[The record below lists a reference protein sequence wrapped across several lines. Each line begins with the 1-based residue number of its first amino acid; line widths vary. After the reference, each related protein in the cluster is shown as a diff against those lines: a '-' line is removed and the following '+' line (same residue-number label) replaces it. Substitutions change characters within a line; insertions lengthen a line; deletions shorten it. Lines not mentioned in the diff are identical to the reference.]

1 MRNSKIGRRGA
12 LTVSVLALTVAAL
25 TGPVTAQSPSA
36 PAQTGA
42 GKTVAIITP
51 DYANQPAT
59 KESVDELKTDLESR
73 GYKATVV
80 DTAGDNAAIANEMTT
95 AIAQKVDAIVNAFG
109 DPKQFGEGLAA
120 AAAAGTPVFGMDT
133 GGVEPPTLANVTS
146 DNTANGTV
154 TAQAIVDALG
164 GTGNVAM
171 ITFDDFLP
179 VALRGQAAKAVFDAA
194 GIKVVEYVQGDPA
207 ASTDFAKA
215 TTLDWLSKYPAGQ
228 LGAVWTGWDASALGA
243 YQATQ
248 EANRPEVLVTGV
260 DGQDFA
266 QAAVAE
272 GGNWIMTVR
281 QDWPAIAH
289 TVADLIDAH
298 FAGTDPTESTVY
310 VPGVVVTKDN
320 AIPAPSAAP

>member
-1 MRNSKIGRRGA
+1 MRNSRIGRSGVVA
-12 LTVSVLALTVAAL
+12 LSTLALAIAAVAA
-25 TGPVTAQSPSA
+25 PAAAESPS
-36 PAQTGA
+36 PSGVPQTGA
-42 GKTVAIITP
+42 GKTIAIITP
-51 DYANQPAT
+51 DYAAQPAA
-59 KESVDELKTDLESR
+59 KESIDDLTADLQAR
-73 GYKATVV
+73 GYKVNMV
-80 DTAGDNAAIANEMTT
+80 DVGSDNNAAIANEMTT
-95 AIAQKVDAIVNAFG
+95 AISQHVDGIVNAFG
-109 DPKQFGEGLAA
+109 DPQQFGEGLAA

-133 GGVEPPTLANVTS
+133 GGVVPPTLANVTS

-154 TAQAIVDALG
+154 TAQAIVDGLAG
-164 GTGNVAM
+164 KGNVAM
-171 ITFDDFLP
+171 ITFDDFQP

-194 GIKVVEYVQGDPA
+194 GIKVVEYVQGSPS
-207 ASTDFAKA
+207 ASTDFAKS
-215 TTLDWLSKYPAGQ
+215 TTLDWLSKYPVGE
-228 LGAVWTGWDASALGA
+228 LNAVWAGWDASALGA

-266 QAAVAE
+266 KAEVAK

-281 QDWPAIAH
+281 QDWPVIAN

-320 AIPAPSAAP
+320 AAQ

>member
-1 MRNSKIGRRGA
+1 MS
-12 LTVSVLALTVAAL
+12 
-25 TGPVTAQSPSA
+25 
-36 PAQTGA
+36 
-42 GKTVAIITP
+42 
-51 DYANQPAT
+51 
-59 KESVDELKTDLESR
+59 
-73 GYKATVV
+73 
-80 DTAGDNAAIANEMTT
+80 T
-95 AIAQKVDAIVNAFG
+95 AIAQQVDAIVNAFG

-133 GGVEPPTLANVTS
+133 GGVVPPTLANVTS

-164 GTGNVAM
+164 GKGNVAM

-207 ASTDFAKA
+207 NSTDFAKS
-215 TTLDWLSKYPAGQ
+215 TTLDWLTKYPAGQ
-228 LGAVWTGWDASALGA
+228 LNAVWTGWDASALGA

-266 QAAVAE
+266 QAEVAK

-281 QDWPAIAH
+281 QDWPVIAH

-310 VPGVVVTKDN
+310 VPGVVVTKAN

>member
-1 MRNSKIGRRGA
+1 MRKTTFGRKGA
-12 LTVSVLALTVAAL
+12 LAVSALALAVAAFAA
-25 TGPVTAQSPSA
+25 PATAQSPAA

-59 KESVDELKTDLESR
+59 KESVDSLKADLESR
-73 GYKATVV
+73 GYTAKVV
-80 DTAGDNAAIANEMTT
+80 DTGGDNAAIANEMTT
-95 AIAQKVDAIVNAFG
+95 AIAQHVDAIVNAFG

-120 AAAAGTPVFGMDT
+120 AATAGTPVFGMDT
-133 GGVEPPTLANVTS
+133 GGVVPPTLANVTS

-179 VALRGQAAKAVFDAA
+179 VALRGQAAKAVFEAS

-207 ASTDFAKA
+207 NSTDFAKS
-215 TTLDWLSKYPAGQ
+215 TTLDWLTKYPAGQ

-248 EANRPEVLVTGV
+248 ESNRPEVLVTGV

-266 QAAVAE
+266 KAEVAK

-289 TVADLIDAH
+289 TVANLIDAH
-298 FAGTDPTESTVY
+298 FAGTDPAESTVY

-320 AIPAPSAAP
+320 AQ